1 MKWGEANKHATKTK
15 DTVTDGS
22 SLYGLFECK
31 ASKADGGP
39 HRWKR
44 EILKCKGGGGCPECR
59 LNKLK
64 PLSENNALK
73 SILNSYHSNIAERI
87 LVLVRNNYL
96 PDKKKM
102 IAIPQF

>member
-1 MKWGEANKHATKTK
+1 MLSNMGFMIIFIPTNKRTETL
-15 DTVTDGS
+15 T
-22 SLYGLFECK
+22 Y
-31 ASKADGGP
+31 
-39 HRWKR
+39 
-44 EILKCKGGGGCPECR
+44 
-59 LNKLK
+59 
-64 PLSENNALK
+64 ALK